1 MKDKYLFKVQLRG
14 GFSDRN
20 GIKKENVEIQ
30 YNNLDERTRTAII
43 NMIDEI
49 STFVRRD
56 FSSPEVNRFWMG
68 FLSEVYC
75 LEIDHMG
82 YCDEMKVLDI
92 IKCTIREDD
101 YDSVLTI
108 LEYYVSQI
116 SKFLPVAETIFNS
129 LFEREYVGYRFVDGV
144 ITPITDENERNEVE
158 SAVQNSHT
166 AVKEHLSKALTFMS
180 NRDNPDYE
188 NSIKE
193 SISAVEAMCCS
204 LLGRGTTLGQ
214 ALKELEKNGL
224 TIHPCMKIAFEKLY
238 GYTSDASGIR
248 HAGDIGGASST
259 FEEARFMLVACSAFI
274 NYLTIVSS
282 KYCKE

>member
-56 FSSPEVNRFWMG
+56 FNSPEVNRFWMG

-129 LFEREYVGYRFVDGV
+129 LFRKTTATNILKRGG
-144 ITPITDENERNEVE
+144 TD
-158 SAVQNSHT
+158 
-166 AVKEHLSKALTFMS
+166 
-180 NRDNPDYE
+180 
-188 NSIKE
+188 
-193 SISAVEAMCCS
+193 
-204 LLGRGTTLGQ
+204 
-214 ALKELEKNGL
+214 
-224 TIHPCMKIAFEKLY
+224 
-238 GYTSDASGIR
+238 SDAGEYLGHKPQGVTAR
-248 HAGDIGGASST
+248 HYAFRSEDHTVKI
-259 FEEARFMLVACSAFI
+259 FESFVAMI
-274 NYLTIVSS
+274 
-282 KYCKE
+282 